1 MSGCRAAPWS
11 PEEHHRWLGLSLAP
25 SSLPPLA
32 CPELERRQTLKPKCR
47 LWLSFPV
54 IYILQFDL
62 GTVFV
67 RCFYLQLKPGEN
79 PGCLFGSSRALV
91 AQELLFCSAGS
102 GCVDLSS
109 PLLQSL
115 SSHNGDYCIFFLFS
129 PLLCISF
136 VAVEGITAI
145 EGDVEI
151 RIPSPSPFT
160 AHLSLLT
167 LNHCIIKNLIE
178 ATSPENPEIATPCL
192 VCEVPACLS
201 ALRYRAGGH
210 QPL

>member
-1 MSGCRAAPWS
+1 M
-11 PEEHHRWLGLSLAP
+11 
-25 SSLPPLA
+25 
-32 CPELERRQTLKPKCR
+32 
-47 LWLSFPV
+47 
-54 IYILQFDL
+54 
-62 GTVFV
+62 
-67 RCFYLQLKPGEN
+67 QLKPGEN

-136 VAVEGITAI
+136 VAVQGITAI
-145 EGDVEI
+145 EGDAEL

-167 LNHCIIKNLIE
+167 LNHCTIKTLLKQRTQALKTLKQQLPAWFVRYLPVCLPSGIVLVAINPYEQLPIYEQDVIYAYSGQNMGDMDPHIFAVAEE
-178 ATSPENPEIATPCL
+178 AYKQMARSVGA
-192 VCEVPACLS
+192 
-201 ALRYRAGGH
+201 
-210 QPL
+210 QPWARCG